1 MVLIGHAV
9 SKKRFEN
16 NAHVNVY
23 NPGAGA
29 DNPMGHIYFKN
40 INLLSILSFAASF
53 PIYDFVTDFPHLNA

>member
-16 NAHVNVY
+16 NAHKNVY

-29 DNPMGHIYFKN
+29 DNPMG
-40 INLLSILSFAASF
+40 
-53 PIYDFVTDFPHLNA
+53 PHLFQKHKSYVNFVICCKFSHL